1 MLSLIAT
8 LGISCGGDEK
18 VGSLSLNLS
27 LPQDWED
34 HLDMSVLSA
43 PAGTPYIGTVRVT
56 LDCAGDT
63 RSWDVPWSDHEGA
76 FGQQDLEK
84 GCDIQVQ
91 AVTAGQV
98 IMNKVQ
104 KNVVVSNGSDARLD
118 IQLEEAGGFSFA
130 GTLTHPRQYHS
141 SVDLNGKILVL
152 GGSLDTRSIE
162 EVIYTGAGFS
172 TAAFGCSLNEY
183 RTMQKALYDQAGGRV
198 FVFLG
203 GTLDSLYEVVDV
215 ANEENTT
222 RLLVTDR
229 NEYYPNIYGQE
240 IYLLGGKDTNE
251 SWIINSTKIEST
263 SFDETMVSTMGI
275 TNEKQ
280 EVTCVSI
287 DSSIVCLGGM
297 IGTLY
302 TDEIDHFD
310 LEYEVARTPK
320 ALSEPKKLFST
331 TELPDGQLLVVGG
344 VGASGLL
351 SDIEIL
357 DLQNVQT
364 TTFEEAL
371 INARVYHSAT
381 VLPNN
386 KVLIIGGGVSANIS
400 NSAEIFDP
408 LTGESVELPWRM
420 RIPRNGHTA
429 TLLPDGRV
437 LVVGGNPGDTTME
450 VFNPPVQ

>member
-1 MLSLIAT
+1 M
-8 LGISCGGDEK
+8 
-18 VGSLSLNLS
+18 
-27 LPQDWED
+27 
-34 HLDMSVLSA
+34 
-43 PAGTPYIGTVRVT
+43 
-56 LDCAGDT
+56 
-63 RSWDVPWSDHEGA
+63 
-76 FGQQDLEK
+76 
-84 GCDIQVQ
+84 
-91 AVTAGQV
+91 
-98 IMNKVQ
+98 IM
-104 KNVVVSNGSDARLD
+104 
-118 IQLEEAGGFSFA
+118 
-130 GTLTHPRQYHS
+130 
-141 SVDLNGKILVL
+141 
-152 GGSLDTRSIE
+152 
-162 EVIYTGAGFS
+162 
-172 TAAFGCSLNEY
+172 
-183 RTMQKALYDQAGGRV
+183 
-198 FVFLG
+198 
-203 GTLDSLYEVVDV
+203 DSLYEVVDV

-310 LEYEVARTPK
+310 LEY
-320 ALSEPKKLFST
+320 
-331 TELPDGQLLVVGG
+331 
-344 VGASGLL
+344 
-351 SDIEIL
+351 IEIL

-381 VLPNN
+381 LLPNN